1 MCKSWVSHSNTMGVR
16 TGKNGLLE
24 NAGIMVKLYEVF
36 NKLSSDQLI
45 NTLSMLLIFNVRF
58 WHTADKHVTLKVC

>member
-1 MCKSWVSHSNTMGVR
+1 
-16 TGKNGLLE
+16 
-24 NAGIMVKLYEVF
+24 MVKLYEVF